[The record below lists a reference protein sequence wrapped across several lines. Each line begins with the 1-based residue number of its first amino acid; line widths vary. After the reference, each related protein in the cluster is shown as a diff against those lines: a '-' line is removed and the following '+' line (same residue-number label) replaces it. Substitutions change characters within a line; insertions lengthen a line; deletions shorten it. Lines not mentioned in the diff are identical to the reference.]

1 MPSTIAAIDV
11 GSNAIRLAIARVMSG
26 GTYEVVHLAREPVRL
41 GHDVFATNRISPETI
56 KAALIAFRRF
66 RELLNKHSV
75 NRFRAVATSAVREA
89 ENGDR
94 LAAQISRRYGIGLTV
109 IDPEEE
115 ARLVHLAVKDRV
127 RLGGKVALL
136 VDIGGG
142 SVEISL
148 ATANGIV
155 STDSFAMG
163 SVRLLRVLD
172 QRGMTSTRFNHL
184 VAQYI
189 DVSKQRLKDELGMK
203 RVHLCVGTG
212 GSVESIGEV
221 RRSLF
226 KKNSAARITSEELQS
241 ISRRLQTMSVEERVR
256 QLRLRPDR
264 ADVISPA
271 AMVLNRIVQQAGVSE
286 VLIPGVGVREGVL
299 RDLVEE
305 ILHPGE
311 HLDRKQVISSALQLG
326 RKYSFDEQ
334 HGISVSRIALQIFDQ
349 TQSIHR
355 LDQESRMILEVAAL
369 LHDIGHFVEV
379 SNHHKHTFY
388 LLQTGPIVGMSRLQ
402 LKIAANVARY
412 HRKSRPNTDH
422 ESFSSLSAKHRA
434 LVTTLVSILRVADA
448 ADRQHAGC
456 IQNVELS
463 LKRSRIVLRLKG
475 KGDMLL
481 AKWALEKRKD
491 LFEEVFGELV
501 VEEAPLTRAAG
512 ARG

>member
-1 MPSTIAAIDV
+1 
-11 GSNAIRLAIARVMSG
+11 
-26 GTYEVVHLAREPVRL
+26 
-41 GHDVFATNRISPETI
+41 
-56 KAALIAFRRF
+56 
-66 RELLNKHSV
+66 
-75 NRFRAVATSAVREA
+75 
-89 ENGDR
+89 
-94 LAAQISRRYGIGLTV
+94 
-109 IDPEEE
+109 
-115 ARLVHLAVKDRV
+115 
-127 RLGGKVALL
+127 
-136 VDIGGG
+136 
-142 SVEISL
+142 
-148 ATANGIV
+148 
-155 STDSFAMG
+155 
-163 SVRLLRVLD
+163 
-172 QRGMTSTRFNHL
+172 
-184 VAQYI
+184 
-189 DVSKQRLKDELGMK
+189 
-203 RVHLCVGTG
+203 
-212 GSVESIGEV
+212 
-221 RRSLF
+221 
-226 KKNSAARITSEELQS
+226 
-241 ISRRLQTMSVEERVR
+241 
-256 QLRLRPDR
+256 
-264 ADVISPA
+264 
-271 AMVLNRIVQQAGVSE
+271 MVLNRIVQQAGVSE

-299 RDLVEE
+299 KDLVEE

-402 LKIAANVARY
+402 MKVAANVARY
-412 HRKSRPNTDH
+412 HRKSGPNTDH

>member
-1 MPSTIAAIDV
+1 M
-11 GSNAIRLAIARVMSG
+11 
-26 GTYEVVHLAREPVRL
+26 
-41 GHDVFATNRISPETI
+41 
-56 KAALIAFRRF
+56 
-66 RELLNKHSV
+66 
-75 NRFRAVATSAVREA
+75 
-89 ENGDR
+89 
-94 LAAQISRRYGIGLTV
+94 
-109 IDPEEE
+109 
-115 ARLVHLAVKDRV
+115 
-127 RLGGKVALL
+127 
-136 VDIGGG
+136 
-142 SVEISL
+142 
-148 ATANGIV
+148 
-155 STDSFAMG
+155 
-163 SVRLLRVLD
+163 
-172 QRGMTSTRFNHL
+172 
-184 VAQYI
+184 
-189 DVSKQRLKDELGMK
+189 
-203 RVHLCVGTG
+203 
-212 GSVESIGEV
+212 
-221 RRSLF
+221 F

-241 ISRRLQTMSVEERVR
+241 ISRRLQTMSIEERVR

-299 RDLVEE
+299 KDLVEE

-334 HGISVSRIALQIFDQ
+334 HGISVSRMALQIFDQ

-402 LKIAANVARY
+402 MKIAANVARY

-501 VEEAPLTRAAG
+501 VEEAPLARAAG